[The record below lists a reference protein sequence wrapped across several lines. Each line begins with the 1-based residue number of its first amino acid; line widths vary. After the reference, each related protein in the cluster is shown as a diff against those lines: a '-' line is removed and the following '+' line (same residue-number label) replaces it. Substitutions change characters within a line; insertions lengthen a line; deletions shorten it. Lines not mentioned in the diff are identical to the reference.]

1 MLHEIIFFSVFL
13 IFILAVLFLDL
24 LVIGRKSHEL
34 TFRESLVWSIIWI
47 SLGLLF
53 FVFLWY
59 FGYIIHGT
67 NDPFVYNNIVDLHS
81 HPIASI
87 LNPSTITEAELSG
100 YITIYNHNLA
110 FEYLTGY
117 ILEKSLSVDNIF
129 VMILIFNSFNVK
141 KIYFKKVL
149 FWGILGA
156 IIMRFIFIFGTGALI
171 HEFNWILY
179 IFGAFLIFSGGKMM
193 FSGMKEE
200 HIDTEKHPVVK
211 FASKHFRVTPSDEG
225 NFFSRINKKLYIT
238 PLFIVLLLIEVS
250 DVVFAV
256 DSIPAIF
263 SVTRDTYIVF
273 FSNIFA
279 ILGLRSLFFL
289 VIKVIDYF
297 RYLGYAIS
305 ALLIFIGV
313 KIILNDFLKDWGF
326 TTEHSLIVVFSL
338 IALGIIMSVIIPK
351 KTK

>member
-1 MLHEIIFFSVFL
+1 
-13 IFILAVLFLDL
+13 
-24 LVIGRKSHEL
+24 
-34 TFRESLVWSIIWI
+34 
-47 SLGLLF
+47 
-53 FVFLWY
+53 
-59 FGYIIHGT
+59 
-67 NDPFVYNNIVDLHS
+67 
-81 HPIASI
+81 
-87 LNPSTITEAELSG
+87 
-100 YITIYNHNLA
+100 
-110 FEYLTGY
+110 
-117 ILEKSLSVDNIF
+117 
-129 VMILIFNSFNVK
+129 
-141 KIYFKKVL
+141 
-149 FWGILGA
+149 
-156 IIMRFIFIFGTGALI
+156 MRFIFIFGTGALI

-313 KIILNDFLKDWGF
+313 KIILNGSFRL
-326 TTEHSLIVVFSL
+326 SPFS
-338 IALGIIMSVIIPK
+338 
-351 KTK
+351 